1 MNYPLISEYE
11 REIKIKGNSVLHLSQ
26 PYNFIP
32 SKNVP
37 PIKIYNYGSG
47 AIAGVFKV
55 EGMGKQYAL
64 RVFLNGGNP
73 KNINRIIDIAKYIRN
88 KSANF
93 LCEYSLHQRG
103 IVVKGSSFPVI
114 LMEWVNGK
122 KLNDYVDGILQQ
134 NHKISELQSHLV
146 KLNESLENRGMAHGD
161 IQSGNVLVVEQYRG
175 IQLKLVDYDA
185 MFLPELSGQR
195 AIEVGHSSFQ
205 HPKRDKS
212 VYNAEM
218 DRFSFW
224 LIITA
229 LEAIKFDKNLWSKNI
244 GTGFNDGDNF
254 LFRAKDLQ
262 SPNTSPLIKKLRS
275 INQPSLNFYLDKLL
289 SDSYSPKR
297 DKVALFDEKGSV
309 TTTSRVNTEGTV
321 SEGPKKPTT
330 SVGQNFTSNH
340 NMVFSID
347 SDPSNAAVYC
357 NGVMLGVTPISL
369 NIAQYSNKRIDLSYG
384 TTKKSFYLNMAQKE
398 YKIKLTE
405 EPKTY
410 VNPMNTSARP
420 SVSPYGQQNKSQT
433 KPVQKENSTNNI
445 ALILVISFV
454 SLLLLLFLMFGR
466 EGDGFS
472 SYDAPKVEAVDSAWV
487 VADDSVAH
495 VEDVQ
500 EAQKSYEPVVKEEP
514 KPTMSLYY
522 ISAEEGCGST
532 FSTNKSEYDRG
543 NYILTGMFTS
553 YFWGSIDKFQ
563 INMYINDR
571 YETLYG
577 SYINT
582 DSDSYVFKN
591 DRYSVEI
598 GLNRIRGDREL
609 WLYKGN
615 MLIFN
620 LKNGEQYEYTLYG
633 GSGC

>member
-1 MNYPLISEYE
+1 
-11 REIKIKGNSVLHLSQ
+11 
-26 PYNFIP
+26 
-32 SKNVP
+32 
-37 PIKIYNYGSG
+37 
-47 AIAGVFKV
+47 
-55 EGMGKQYAL
+55 
-64 RVFLNGGNP
+64 
-73 KNINRIIDIAKYIRN
+73 
-88 KSANF
+88 
-93 LCEYSLHQRG
+93 
-103 IVVKGSSFPVI
+103 
-114 LMEWVNGK
+114 
-122 KLNDYVDGILQQ
+122 
-134 NHKISELQSHLV
+134 
-146 KLNESLENRGMAHGD
+146 
-161 IQSGNVLVVEQYRG
+161 
-175 IQLKLVDYDA
+175 
-185 MFLPELSGQR
+185 
-195 AIEVGHSSFQ
+195 
-205 HPKRDKS
+205 
-212 VYNAEM
+212 
-218 DRFSFW
+218 
-224 LIITA
+224 
-229 LEAIKFDKNLWSKNI
+229 
-244 GTGFNDGDNF
+244 
-254 LFRAKDLQ
+254 
-262 SPNTSPLIKKLRS
+262 
-275 INQPSLNFYLDKLL
+275 
-289 SDSYSPKR
+289 
-297 DKVALFDEKGSV
+297 
-309 TTTSRVNTEGTV
+309 
-321 SEGPKKPTT
+321 
-330 SVGQNFTSNH
+330 
-340 NMVFSID
+340 
-347 SDPSNAAVYC
+347 
-357 NGVMLGVTPISL
+357 
-369 NIAQYSNKRIDLSYG
+369 
-384 TTKKSFYLNMAQKE
+384 MAQKE

-466 EGDGFS
+466 DGDGFS

>member
-122 KLNDYVDGILQQ
+122 RLNDYVDGILQQ

-224 LIITA
+224 LILTA

-297 DKVALFDEKGSV
+297 DKIALFDDSSNVADIYRIKEKPNPPV
-309 TTTSRVNTEGTV
+309 VNPPKPKEGG
-321 SEGPKKPTT
+321 EKPIDST
-330 SVGQNFTSNH
+330 
-340 NMVFSID
+340 VFSID
-347 SDPSNAAVYC
+347 SDPSNAEVFYD
-357 NGVMLGVTPISL
+357 NVKLGTTPIKL
-369 NIAQYSNKRIDLSYG
+369 NITEYKGKKIELSYEG
-384 TTKKSFYLNMAQKE
+384 RKKSFYLNEAQKE
-398 YKIKLTE
+398 YKIKLPE
-405 EPKTY
+405 EGTGIVLPSPPHKLQ
-410 VNPMNTSARP
+410 VKSA
-420 SVSPYGQQNKSQT
+420 
-433 KPVQKENSTNNI
+433 QKENNI
-445 ALILVISFV
+445 FAVPYILVLAGMLLLSFILVIGSAIKE
-454 SLLLLLFLMFGR
+454 LCRYFG
-466 EGDGFS
+466 
-472 SYDAPKVEAVDSAWV
+472 Y
-487 VADDSVAH
+487 
-495 VEDVQ
+495 
-500 EAQKSYEPVVKEEP
+500 
-514 KPTMSLYY
+514 
-522 ISAEEGCGST
+522 
-532 FSTNKSEYDRG
+532 
-543 NYILTGMFTS
+543 
-553 YFWGSIDKFQ
+553 
-563 INMYINDR
+563 
-571 YETLYG
+571 
-577 SYINT
+577 
-582 DSDSYVFKN
+582 
-591 DRYSVEI
+591 
-598 GLNRIRGDREL
+598 
-609 WLYKGN
+609 
-615 MLIFN
+615 
-620 LKNGEQYEYTLYG
+620 
-633 GSGC
+633 